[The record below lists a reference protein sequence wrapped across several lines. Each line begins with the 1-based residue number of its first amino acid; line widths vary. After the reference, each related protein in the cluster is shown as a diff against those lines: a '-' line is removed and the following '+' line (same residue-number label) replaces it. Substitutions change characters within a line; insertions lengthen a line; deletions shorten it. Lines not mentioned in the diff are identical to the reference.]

1 MCLLISNVAIAHH
14 TLRMS
19 GMECGRC
26 SSHAKVVVQ
35 SCGAKGGSTCVG
47 GPIGFVRDVRR
58 SLDKRQLIQN
68 LRKNLWNTDVLN
80 ITIVVF
86 FLDNA
91 ITHAHTYVIVVLC
104 FPVTMHRNLRA
115 F

>member
-35 SCGAKGGSTCVG
+35 SRGAKGGSTCVG
-47 GPIGFVRDVRR
+47 GADRICQGRTKEFGQ
-58 SLDKRQLIQN
+58 K
-68 LRKNLWNTDVLN
+68 T
-80 ITIVVF
+80 
-86 FLDNA
+86 
-91 ITHAHTYVIVVLC
+91 THTK
-104 FPVTMHRNLRA
+104 PS
-115 F
+115 